1 MQTAE
6 ASTVD
11 IISSLPEAILCHIL
25 SFATTKEAVA
35 TSVLSKRWI
44 HLWNHVNNLN
54 FPDIKVYSDR
64 CSLSFNEFVYSLLF
78 DREAVGYNVIN
89 SFSLDIQYH
98 YADLARRLG
107 LHNITKWINLA
118 VKSKLKYLRLR
129 LSTYDLDYYIDVRY
143 GYAKLPVSIFTCRT
157 LVSLDLRCF
166 SFEGFTFTGFSS
178 FPSLKV
184 LRLEY
189 FKFSK
194 FRDFLLFIAGCP
206 ILEVLQIYRTEFLP
220 LEEDSLTLKEFKILS
235 LPKLTRADLY
245 GFRSQCFPVN
255 ALSTAKYLCIDTLK
269 VHRWYKVN
277 RMQHPYDVV
286 PIFHNLTHLELHNR
300 WDLVVQVLHQCP
312 KLQNLTLYKYGYE
325 DGDYQENWVEPEF
338 VPQCLLSSLRNFTIH
353 HDLSDLQRELM
364 LEQYILKNA
373 RILQTMTIR
382 CMTKQP
388 KTERTLSMCP
398 VASATCQITFDCL
411 RKCL

>member
-89 SFSLDIQYH
+89 GFSLDIQYH

-166 SFEGFTFTGFSS
+166 SFE
-178 FPSLKV
+178 
-184 LRLEY
+184 
-189 FKFSK
+189 
-194 FRDFLLFIAGCP
+194 AGCP

-312 KLQNLTLYKYGYE
+312 KLQNLTLYKG
-325 DGDYQENWVEPEF
+325 F
-338 VPQCLLSSLRNFTIH
+338 R
-353 HDLSDLQRELM
+353 
-364 LEQYILKNA
+364 
-373 RILQTMTIR
+373 
-382 CMTKQP
+382 
-388 KTERTLSMCP
+388 LSM
-398 VASATCQITFDCL
+398 
-411 RKCL
+411 